1 MKYNYK
7 TKPFQHQRDALN
19 AGGLHI
25 DYAYFMVIGTG
36 KTKVAIDNA
45 AFMKKNTW
53 IDWVIVIAPNS
64 VYRNWIDE
72 IQKHSSFN
80 SIHVHKDKNIYGDM
94 TRHPERALK
103 WFLINVEALSHKS
116 GVEKLK
122 SLLTRKNCRH
132 LMILDES
139 TTIKNR
145 SAKRT
150 RNICKL
156 GKLANY
162 RRILTGS
169 PITKSPLDLY
179 TQCEFLSPQ
188 LLGFDSFF
196 TFRARYAVMQQIE
209 MGGRQMLFP
218 KYYTNLDELTEKLK
232 TFSFRVRKKDCLDL
246 PDKLYTIR
254 KINLTAKQQEV
265 YNRLKKFAYATINQ
279 DEVSFANKLTEILR
293 LHQVANGFVKSDDG
307 TINVFDDC
315 PKIKELMEILEDTE
329 GKFIIWANY
338 VQNIKTIINKLK
350 EKYGADS
357 VVSIFGEVSTED
369 RQQAVTKFQNDSSC
383 RFFVGNPSTGG
394 YGLTLTSASYV
405 VYFSNSYN
413 LEVREQSED
422 RAHRIG
428 QDKNVT
434 YIDLIAENT
443 IDEFIVSALDKKLK
457 LSAETLGEE
466 VKKWLK

>member
-1 MKYNYK
+1 ME
-7 TKPFQHQRDALN
+7 
-19 AGGLHI
+19 
-25 DYAYFMVIGTG
+25 MGTG

-45 AFMKKNTW
+45 AFMKKNMW
-53 IDWVIVIAPNS
+53 IDWVIVVAPNS

-72 IQKHSSFN
+72 IQKHSDSN
-80 SIHVHKDKNIYGDM
+80 VIHVHKDKSIYGDM
-94 TRHPERALK
+94 IRHPERALK

-209 MGGRQMLFP
+209 MGGKQMLFP
-218 KYYTNLDELTEKLK
+218 KYYTNLDELTDKLK
-232 TFSFRVRKKDCLDL
+232 NFSFRVRKKDCLDL
-246 PDKLYTIR
+246 PDKLYTVR
-254 KINLTAKQQEV
+254 KINLTVKQAEI

-293 LHQVANGFVKSDDG
+293 LHQVTNGFVKSDDG
-307 TINVFDDC
+307 TIQVFDDC
-315 PKIKELMEILEDTE
+315 PKLKELMEILEDTE

-369 RQQAVTKFQNDSSC
+369 RQQAVSKFQNDNSC